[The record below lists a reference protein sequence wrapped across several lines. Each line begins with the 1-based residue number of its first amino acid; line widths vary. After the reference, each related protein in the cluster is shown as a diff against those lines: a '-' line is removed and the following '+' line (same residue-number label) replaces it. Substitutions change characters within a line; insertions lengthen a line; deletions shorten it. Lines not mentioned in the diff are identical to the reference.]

1 MTIRKLL
8 LGTVA
13 ASGVMVIAA
22 ASEPVLFPAVSQA
35 EAATSVSVE
44 IGFNV
49 FYDRLGSHGDWVTF
63 HDRYVWVPRVE
74 ASWRPYF
81 NGHWVYT
88 KTYGWYWVSDEPFA
102 WAVYHYGRWAFDP
115 EIGWYWDP
123 GRRWAP
129 AWVAWSHTDD
139 EIAWAPLPPDYDD
152 DEINVSISVSS
163 VPVHYWHAVPIAFF
177 VSVDLDDHII
187 RDRDHVRR
195 VITRGEPK
203 TVIVQNNI
211 VVNNVIDIDI
221 IQEKSKEKVVV
232 YEEKPANDPEA
243 AGTADGN
250 TIAVF
255 NPEVKEEPNAKPP
268 KLKKAEEVA
277 QEKKASGTL
286 PEAPPADTAA
296 PAEGTEPA
304 ATDEQQTGQ
313 QPEMETEEGQA
324 AEQPAATT
332 EGEAAKEP
340 KGQEPPVK
348 TEEGQAAEQPE
359 MKTDQG
365 EAAKTEQPAGK
376 AKQAVE
382 DEAPQPSEGQQA
394 EQPAAKKQGSEK
406 ALEAVPEE
414 EAPATAEPKAAKP
427 EPDKKQ
433 DQKKAC
439 DPAVEEC
446 PPQ

>member
-1 MTIRKLL
+1 
-8 LGTVA
+8 
-13 ASGVMVIAA
+13 
-22 ASEPVLFPAVSQA
+22 LFPAVSQA

-49 FYDRLGSHGDWVTF
+49 FYDRLGSHGDWITF

-102 WAVYHYGRWAFDP
+102 WAVYHYGRWAFDR
-115 EIGWYWDP
+115 EIGWYWVP

-232 YEEKPANDPEA
+232 YEDKPANDPEA

-255 NPEVKEEPNAKPP
+255 NPEVKEEANAKPP

-286 PEAPPADTAA
+286 PEAPAADTAA

-304 ATDEQQTGQ
+304 ATDAQQTGQ
-313 QPEMETEEGQA
+313 QPEMKTEEGQ
-324 AEQPAATT
+324 
-332 EGEAAKEP
+332 AAKEP
-340 KGQEPPVK
+340 KGQEPAVK

-365 EAAKTEQPAGK
+365 EAAKTDQPAGK

-394 EQPAAKKQGSEK
+394 EQPAAEKQGSEK

-427 EPDKKQ
+427 EAEKKQ

>member
-1 MTIRKLL
+1 VRWAPYTRGRWIYLR
-8 LGTVA
+8 
-13 ASGVMVIAA
+13 
-22 ASEPVLFPAVSQA
+22 
-35 EAATSVSVE
+35 
-44 IGFNV
+44 
-49 FYDRLGSHGDWVTF
+49 DR
-63 HDRYVWVPRVE
+63 
-74 ASWRPYF
+74 
-81 NGHWVYT
+81 
-88 KTYGWYWVSDEPFA
+88 GWYFQSSEPFA

-115 EIGWYWDP
+115 EIGWYWVP

-129 AWVAWSHTDD
+129 AWVAWSHTDE

-313 QPEMETEEGQA
+313 QPEMKTEEGQ
-324 AEQPAATT
+324 
-332 EGEAAKEP
+332 AAKEP
-340 KGQEPPVK
+340 KGQEPAVK

-394 EQPAAKKQGSEK
+394 EQPAAEQQGSEK

-427 EPDKKQ
+427 EAEKKQ

-446 PPQ
+446 PQQ

>member
-1 MTIRKLL
+1 
-8 LGTVA
+8 
-13 ASGVMVIAA
+13 MVIAA

-102 WAVYHYGRWAFDP
+102 WAVYHYGRWAFDR
-115 EIGWYWDP
+115 EIGWYWVP

-152 DEINVSISVSS
+152 DGINVSISVSS

-221 IQEKSKEKVVV
+221 IQEKSKDKVVV

-313 QPEMETEEGQA
+313 QPEMKTEEGQ
-324 AEQPAATT
+324 
-332 EGEAAKEP
+332 AAKEP
-340 KGQEPPVK
+340 KGQEPAVK